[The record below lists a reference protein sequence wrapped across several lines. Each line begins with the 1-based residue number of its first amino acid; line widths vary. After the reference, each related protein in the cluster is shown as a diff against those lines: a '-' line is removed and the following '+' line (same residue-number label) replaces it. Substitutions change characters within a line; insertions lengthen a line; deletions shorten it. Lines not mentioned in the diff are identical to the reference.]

1 MIFVA
6 LPPFNL
12 ILLLLC
18 CICFVAMIVVWMA
31 YSFSLAIY
39 SAAMLPEF
47 GHTEQ
52 YLAPGARIQFFPCS
66 CTYCCVFR
74 HWIGMDG
81 QSQGSLS
88 I

>member
-18 CICFVAMIVVWMA
+18 CIYFCGYDCCADDLLLLIGHLF
-31 YSFSLAIY
+31 
-39 SAAMLPEF
+39 AAMLPEF
-47 GHTEQ
+47 GHIEQ
-52 YLAPGARIQFFPCS
+52 YLAPGPQIQFFPCP

-81 QSQGSLS
+81 
-88 I
+88 